1 MVIDSSSAVSSS
13 IVDNQWRQEKDFV
26 KEFVRNSDL
35 GQNENVQVAVVNFGA
50 VAEVASPCGN
60 LTTTAQFFA
69 FIDRLEKKSGKP
81 ALNSAL
87 EKAREAY
94 KGCKRLNVMPVVIYL
109 TGGQETTNIDLDAR
123 LQLEELLKS
132 EALLFIG
139 AVGSRVNM
147 SDVMRMS
154 RYVVN
159 GSEHFSNR
167 FAQSFWDLVAIK
179 PSDPLLLGKIC
190 ESKYKRHGTNNYA
203 RFAYLL

>member
-26 KEFVRNSDL
+26 KEFVRHSDL
-35 GQNENVQVAVVNFGA
+35 GQNENVQVAVVNFGTA
-50 VAEVASPCGN
+50 AEVASPCGN

-69 FIDRLEKKSGKP
+69 FIDSLEKKNGKP

-94 KGCKRLNVMPVVIYL
+94 KGCKRLNVMPVVIFL
-109 TGGQETTNIDLDAR
+109 TGGQEATNIDLDAR

-167 FAQSFWDLVAIK
+167 HAQSFWDLVAIK

-190 ESKYKRHGTNNYA
+190 ESKYKRSPIYYSFSPA
-203 RFAYLL
+203 